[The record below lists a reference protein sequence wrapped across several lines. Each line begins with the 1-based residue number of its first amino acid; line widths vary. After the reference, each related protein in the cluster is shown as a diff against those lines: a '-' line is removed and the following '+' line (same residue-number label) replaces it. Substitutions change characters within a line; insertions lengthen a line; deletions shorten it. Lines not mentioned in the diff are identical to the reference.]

1 MQKDQPFLSYEARL
15 QRVLAYIYD
24 HLDDELSLNHLAD
37 IACMSPYHWH
47 RIFRAMTG
55 ETLAETVRGLRLA
68 KAANA
73 LLEED
78 TPIREIAAQ
87 VGYKNLA
94 GFSRAFK
101 CAHGLS
107 PQDFRNEGQ
116 KITNL
121 VKKRTPEN
129 NLYPVHIEEIKGFCA
144 AGVAH
149 IGPYQQIGKCFKQLG
164 GILVTNSL
172 MPLVE
177 TLFVVYH
184 DVPGTKPAEELRAHV
199 AVSIK
204 KDFPENQ
211 NGLEYFNIE
220 GGRYAILEHTGP
232 YARLRAAYD
241 WLYGTWLPNA
251 GVELRNAPPLEVY
264 VNDPKTTP
272 SAELRTDIWLPIL

>member
-1 MQKDQPFLSYEARL
+1 MPKDQPFLSYEERF

-24 HLDDELSLNHLAD
+24 HLDEELSLDQMAE
-37 IACMSPYHWH
+37 IACMSRYHWH
-47 RIFRAMTG
+47 RVFRAMTG

-73 LLEED
+73 LVEED
-78 TPIREIAAQ
+78 TPIREIAAH

-101 CAHGLS
+101 NAHGLS
-107 PQDFRNEGQ
+107 PQDFRNQGQ
-116 KITNL
+116 IITNF
-121 VKKRTPEN
+121 VKRKVKTEQAF
-129 NLYPVHIEEIKGFCA
+129 PVRITELEGFRA

-149 IGPYQQIGKCFKQLG
+149 IGPYQQIGKCFKELG
-164 GILVTNSL
+164 GILVANSL

-177 TLFVVYH
+177 TLFVIYH
-184 DVPGTKPAEELRAHV
+184 DVPGTKPNEELRAHV

-204 KDFPENQ
+204 TEFPPAQ
-211 NGLEYFNIE
+211 KGLDYFDVAP
-220 GGRYAILEHTGP
+220 GRYAILEHTGP

-241 WLYGTWLPNA
+241 WLYGTWLPDA
-251 GVELRNAPPLEVY
+251 GVQLRDAPPLEVY
-264 VNDPKTTP
+264 INDPKITP